1 MKEVVKLIMLT
12 SIKGKEFYLNSDL
25 IYKITEAPDT
35 IITLTDGK
43 VLRVEEKG
51 EEIRECIIRFKRE
64 IYASPMEG

>member
-1 MKEVVKLIMLT
+1 MIQLT
-12 SIKGKEFYLNSDL
+12 SIKGKKFYLNSDL

-35 IITLTDGK
+35 IITLIDGK

-51 EEIRECIIRFKRE
+51 EEVRRCIIRFKRE